1 MPFDLRPIRGEGDCR
16 HDEGRHADGG
26 QHGMAATDRG
36 WLSGAP
42 SQPLYRLMIQL
53 HWKLPAMARIN
64 ILESVK
70 LMSAQGFINWIYSL
84 HRPKEPRDV

>member
-1 MPFDLRPIRGEGDCR
+1 
-16 HDEGRHADGG
+16 
-26 QHGMAATDRG
+26 
-36 WLSGAP
+36 
-42 SQPLYRLMIQL
+42 MIQL

-84 HRPKEPRDV
+84 HRPKEPRGV

>member
-1 MPFDLRPIRGEGDCR
+1 MCLSTCDLYVEKAIAGTMKEGT
-16 HDEGRHADGG
+16 
-26 QHGMAATDRG
+26 HGMAATDRG

-84 HRPKEPRDV
+84 HRPKEPRGV